1 MNQAQARQF
10 TRRKQY
16 VEVLATHYIDGS
28 VRPRTIIMAEGPTFS
43 IDEVKNVTR
52 AKTVR
57 TGEVALR
64 YTIKI
69 GKRET
74 FLFCDD
80 GRWFVEMKEPVGV
93 ARQ

>member
-1 MNQAQARQF
+1 MNQTQAVRF
-10 TRRKQY
+10 TLRKQY

-80 GRWFVEMKEPVGV
+80 GRCI
-93 ARQ
+93 

>member
-1 MNQAQARQF
+1 MNQTQARQF

-28 VRPRTIIMAEGPTFS
+28 VRPRTIIMANGPAFS
-43 IDEVKNVTR
+43 IDEVKHVTR
-52 AKTVR
+52 AKTMR

-64 YTIKI
+64 YTVKI

-93 ARQ
+93 GR